1 MSILK
6 KCRVCESSN
15 LEEIIDFGKQ
25 PWCNDFL
32 NYEIIQDIIC
42 KKGVICKNGLNIY
55 LFIKNKKTIQKLRL

>member
-6 KCRVCESSN
+6 NCRVCESSD

-32 NYEIIQDIIC
+32 NKE
-42 KKGVICKNGLNIY
+42 
-55 LFIKNKKTIQKLRL
+55 KLGKEKFY